1 MTAKV
6 QINQIHIRSFGI
18 GTKILLPVG
27 AVFILLTIGLA
38 MLISVS
44 NRNNLTS
51 IKTAELQRMSGILA
65 NMVNEMIDNAS
76 LIAQSMER
84 SDRVTQEI
92 AQTALFGL
100 YYADPGNYLNP
111 YSIADTPQPINEFG
125 QTFALQANLSL
136 LTQLQV
142 NLQTNDLD
150 GIGFYL
156 ISPFN
161 IVPDANPTLAIWI
174 DHDEIVMRRFVEKG
188 SDTQALY
195 YQVSIDDFQTP
206 SADYFDISSVYSLEP
221 QAFYSDLQLRQVDRP
236 EVESLSQTDYRL
248 DAPVSHVA
256 FDGKIPILRTM
267 YPISVTL
274 PHPETWED
282 TLIPTGILVL
292 EQRLDA
298 ETIASFRSRLGLDLG
313 FARGDNILITS
324 LMSNAQPYLNTTDQ
338 TISLDDNHYYFAGQP
353 TGPAIY
359 DLRAL
364 VFSPQSEVQALINQL
379 QSQIFLMAALIVLI
393 GSVIVYLSIQVLVSR
408 SLQVLMGGAKEIEK
422 GEFSSRVTLPRND
435 ELGQLASAFNTMAAR
450 VEELIGSLEERVG
463 ARTRD
468 LKAAID
474 VSREITTVLE
484 LENLLPEVV
493 KLTANTYQLYAV
505 AVLLPDESRENL
517 ILSASI
523 DSVGKPFANTTVF
536 RIPMHSRRSIIA
548 QAASSHRSIVV
559 NDVSKSEHY
568 MFVDELSETRS
579 ELAIPMMLGERF
591 LGVFDVQSRQ
601 PHSFGEE
608 EIAALEILAKQTA
621 IAVRNAQIFEELRL
635 AREQAEQANQAKS
648 AFLASVSHELRTP
661 LNSIINFTEFVR
673 HGMMGPVNQQ
683 QSDTLQE
690 VIVAS
695 QHLLNLINDV
705 LDMSKI
711 ESGSLV
717 LYIEDGID
725 PHSLLN
731 SAISTAHSLIGDKP
745 VKLLTNIEERL
756 PTIRADSQRILQ
768 ILLNITSNACKF
780 TSEGHISFEA
790 RSQDDH
796 ILIAIRDTGPGI
808 SQDDKELVFGSF
820 QQTETGL
827 RTGGG
832 TGLGSP
838 SQKCWRKRMA
848 GACGTK
854 VRSAAAQ
861 RFSSR
866 CRSVYLISIFQISVC
881 RNEPHDEKK
890 KSALRRG

>member
-1 MTAKV
+1 MTAIG
-6 QINQIHIRSFGI
+6 QMNRMQTLQARSFGI

-38 MLISVS
+38 TLISVS
-44 NRNNLTS
+44 NQNNLTN

-92 AQTALFGL
+92 AQTALFGP
-100 YYADPGNYLNP
+100 YYADPGTYLNP
-111 YSIADTPQPINEFG
+111 YSIADTPQSISEAD

-142 NLQTNDLD
+142 SLQTNDLD
-150 GIGFYL
+150 AIGFYL
-156 ISPFN
+156 TSPFDL
-161 IVPDANPTLAIWI
+161 VPEADPTLAIWI
-174 DHDEIVMRRFVEKG
+174 DHDAIIMGRFVEKG
-188 SDTQALY
+188 SDMPAMY
-195 YQVSIDDFQTP
+195 YHVSAADFQAP
-206 SADYFDISSVYSLEP
+206 SADYFDISSVYSLPP
-221 QAFYSDLQLRQVDRP
+221 QAFYAELHLQQIDTP
-236 EVESLSQTDYRL
+236 EVDTLSQSDYQS
-248 DAPVSHVA
+248 DAPVSQVA
-256 FDGKIPILRTM
+256 FDDSIPVLRTM

-282 TLIPTGILVL
+282 TLVQTGILVL

-298 ETIASFRSRLGLDLG
+298 QAIASFRSSLGLDLG
-313 FARGDNILITS
+313 FARGDDILITS
-324 LMSNAQPYLNTTDQ
+324 LMSDTQPQMNATDQ
-338 TISLDDNHYYFAGQP
+338 TILMDDNHYYFAGQP

-359 DLRAL
+359 GLRAL
-364 VFSPQSEVQALINQL
+364 AFSPQSEVQALINQL
-379 QSQIFLMAALIVLI
+379 QSQIFLIAALIVVI

-408 SLQVLMGGAKEIEK
+408 PLQVLTSGAREIEK

-505 AVLLPDESRENL
+505 AVLLPDDSRENL
-517 ILSASI
+517 VLSASI
-523 DSVGKPFANTTVF
+523 DRVGKPFADTTVF
-536 RIPMHSRRSIIA
+536 RIPIRSHRSIIA
-548 QAASSHRSIVV
+548 QAAKSHRSIVV
-559 NDVSKSEHY
+559 NDVHKTEHY
-568 MFVDELSETRS
+568 MFADELSETRS

-591 LGVFDVQSRQ
+591 LGVFDVQSVQ

-621 IAVRNAQIFEELRL
+621 IAVRNAQLFEELRL

-683 QSDTLQE
+683 QSDTLEE

-717 LYIEDGID
+717 LYVEDNID

-731 SAISTAHSLIGDKP
+731 TAISTAHSLIKDKP
-745 VKLLTNIEERL
+745 VKLLTNIQENL

-780 TSEGHISFEA
+780 TAEGHILFEA
-790 RSQDDH
+790 RMQDKNL
-796 ILIAIRDTGPGI
+796 LIAICDTGPGI

-832 TGLGSP
+832 TGLGMPISKVLAEAHGGRLWYE
-838 SQKCWRKRMA
+838 SEI
-848 GACGTK
+848 GSGTTFF
-854 VRSAAAQ
+854 VSLPICPPNLDV
-861 RFSSR
+861 S
-866 CRSVYLISIFQISVC
+866 
-881 RNEPHDEKK
+881 N
-890 KSALRRG
+890 

>member
-1 MTAKV
+1 
-6 QINQIHIRSFGI
+6 
-18 GTKILLPVG
+18 
-27 AVFILLTIGLA
+27 
-38 MLISVS
+38 
-44 NRNNLTS
+44 
-51 IKTAELQRMSGILA
+51 
-65 NMVNEMIDNAS
+65 
-76 LIAQSMER
+76 
-84 SDRVTQEI
+84 
-92 AQTALFGL
+92 
-100 YYADPGNYLNP
+100 
-111 YSIADTPQPINEFG
+111 
-125 QTFALQANLSL
+125 
-136 LTQLQV
+136 
-142 NLQTNDLD
+142 
-150 GIGFYL
+150 YL

-161 IVPDANPTLAIWI
+161 IVPDAGPTLAIWI
-174 DHDEIVMRRFVEKG
+174 DHDEIVMGRFVEKS
-188 SDTQALY
+188 SDTPALY
-195 YQVSIDDFQTP
+195 YHVSAADFQAP

-221 QAFYSDLQLRQVDRP
+221 QEFYSDLRLEQVAAP
-236 EVESLSQTDYRL
+236 QVAALSQNDYLL

-256 FDGKIPILRTM
+256 YDGSTPILRTM

-298 ETIASFRSRLGLDLG
+298 QAIASFRSRLGLDLG
-313 FARGDNILITS
+313 FAHGDDILITS
-324 LMSNAQPYLNTTDQ
+324 LMADSDNDTQSYLNATEQ
-338 TISLDDNHYYFAGQP
+338 TISMDDNAYYFAGQP

-379 QSQIFLMAALIVLI
+379 QSQIFLIAALIVLI

-408 SLQVLMGGAKEIEK
+408 PLQVLTSGAREIEK
-422 GEFSSRVTLPRND
+422 GEFASRVTLPRND

-450 VEELIGSLEERVG
+450 VEELIGSLEERVS

-484 LENLLPEVV
+484 LESLLPEVV

-517 ILSASI
+517 VLSASI
-523 DSVGKPFANTTVF
+523 DSAGKPFADTTVF
-536 RIPMHSRRSIIA
+536 RIPIRSHRSIIA

-559 NDVSKSEHY
+559 NDVNKSEHY
-568 MFVDELSETRS
+568 MFVDELSATRS

-591 LGVFDVQSRQ
+591 LGVFDVQSAQ

-621 IAVRNAQIFEELRL
+621 IAVRNAQLFEELRL

-683 QSDTLQE
+683 QSDTLEE
-690 VIVAS
+690 VIIAS

-717 LYIEDGID
+717 LYVEDSVD

-731 SAISTAHSLIGDKP
+731 SAISTAHSLIGEKP
-745 VKLLTNIEERL
+745 VKLLTNIQDNL

-780 TSEGHISFEA
+780 TPEGHISFEA
-790 RSQDDH
+790 SLDNDNL
-796 ILIAIRDTGPGI
+796 LIAIRDTGPGI

-832 TGLGSP
+832 TGLGMPISKVLAEAHGGRLWYE
-838 SQKCWRKRMA
+838 SEV
-848 GACGTK
+848 GCGTTFF
-854 VRSAAAQ
+854 VSLPICPPNLDL
-861 RFSSR
+861 S
-866 CRSVYLISIFQISVC
+866 
-881 RNEPHDEKK
+881 N
-890 KSALRRG
+890 